1 MKRIVIAL
9 AAAVVLLCGCTK
21 MPTSEYC
28 LSKCFVTDA
37 TITVGET
44 EYGAALSRFADG
56 YWLVELTSPAAVKG
70 LIFTVSGENTEVS
83 FDGLKFTFDTARFPA
98 GSVVSEAIGHIDRL
112 ASETLTVINGDEQCL
127 ASGEIDG
134 ESYTLTLSKTLVP
147 QKLELDG
154 CGMCITFEGFE
165 EVE

>member
-83 FDGLKFTFDTARFPA
+83 FDGLKFTTGLPPKRSRSSTATSSASLRA
-98 GSVVSEAIGHIDRL
+98 RLTAKAI
-112 ASETLTVINGDEQCL
+112 
-127 ASGEIDG
+127 
-134 ESYTLTLSKTLVP
+134 P
-147 QKLELDG
+147 
-154 CGMCITFEGFE
+154 
-165 EVE
+165 